1 MVPTKSNTADQGCSP
16 VSSNCVIWQGPSLPC
31 INLCNGDTVSNVVYK
46 MATDLCN
53 IKTSL
58 DLTALD
64 LSCLVSFCSSTGA
77 APTTKTLAAVLD
89 FIVKKVCCLNTKVD
103 NINVSS
109 GSSYTEPN
117 LTLPTCLQYTDP
129 TSGQTV
135 TQLQLNAYTL
145 RLGNQFCDL
154 KATVTTH
161 TSQITS
167 LTTRVTSL
175 ENAPTV
181 TLPTVVPNCLL
192 TPGTPAQMNV
202 LLDELE
208 SQYCLLRNVLG
219 TNTSITTAVA
229 QQCANLGASSALS
242 QSGTVS
248 GLPGWNATT
257 TNLAQSFQNL
267 WVVVCDMRQT
277 IYDLKNQSG
286 TTDCS
291 AFLLGFTAAANSDR
305 SQVTLFFNGGGTVV
319 PAGYTNC
326 NAQGSKVTIK
336 DASNHTYTGYVDLT
350 TAVSNS
356 SGVTFT
362 ITSASLNTAQA
373 YTVTVEGCL
382 TKSGNQ
388 CSKTAVQT
396 ISIPCPVIT
405 GITAT
410 LQ

>member
-1 MVPTKSNTADQGCSP
+1 
-16 VSSNCVIWQGPSLPC
+16 
-31 INLCNGDTVSNVVYK
+31 